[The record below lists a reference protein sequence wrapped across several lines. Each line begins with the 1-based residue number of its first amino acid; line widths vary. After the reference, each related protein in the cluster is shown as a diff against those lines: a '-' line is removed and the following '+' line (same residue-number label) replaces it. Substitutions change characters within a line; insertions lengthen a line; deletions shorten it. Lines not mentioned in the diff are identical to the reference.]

1 MKMQSVRF
9 NTKESPEFF
18 RELRMRVN
26 NYFTENKV
34 FSERKWNNG
43 FQIHLYDLL
52 ILCSLGFLLSGF
64 NNKHMGDVWNMD
76 SDGFRNGRYRFCRL
90 CMDANHG
97 SYSEKRTINYLMGY
111 LVNFLGAFPCK
122 LDTST

>member
-34 FSERKWNNG
+34 SPKGNG
-43 FQIHLYDLL
+43 TMVFQIHLYDLL
-52 ILCSLGFLLSGF
+52 ILCSPRFLIERL

-76 SDGFRNGRYRFCRL
+76 SDGFRNGRYRFV
-90 CMDANHG
+90 DYA
-97 SYSEKRTINYLMGY
+97 
-111 LVNFLGAFPCK
+111 
-122 LDTST
+122 